1 MRGWIIWAAG
11 GERRE
16 DHHRFVALTF
26 CRCLYRYRQ
35 QRERER
41 EGKQRWRKERAQRF
55 GTVDQVDREEGDG
68 QRNEV
73 VGGARIRCHGFSIFA
88 VPLI

>member
-73 VGGARIRCHGFSIFA
+73 VGPKR
-88 VPLI
+88 